1 VELVTKDPHRKIGK
15 LEKSPVRPIGKS
27 VSPISNYFMEGDE

>member
-1 VELVTKDPHRKIGK
+1 

-27 VSPISNYFMEGDE
+27 VSPISNYFMEGDEWTWKDQWVFLKLMS